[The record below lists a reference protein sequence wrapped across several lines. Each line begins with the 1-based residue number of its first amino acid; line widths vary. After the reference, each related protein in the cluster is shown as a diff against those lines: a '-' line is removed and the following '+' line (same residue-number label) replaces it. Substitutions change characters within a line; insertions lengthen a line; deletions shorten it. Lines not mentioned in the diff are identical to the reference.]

1 VRSHS
6 IATRNGR
13 MARLTIISP
22 EGRQEADL
30 QGHNTLG
37 RHPNN
42 TVQVLDRIVSKE
54 HCHVD
59 FVDGRF
65 VLRDLGSLNGTF
77 VNGERVSER
86 VLNPGDEITLG
97 STRILFDGDGAMR
110 AGRPIPP
117 GYGIGGGAPVAY
129 PPSPMSPQA
138 APFGAAPPPYVP
150 QNSPPPAHPVAP
162 YAPPSVGGTT
172 PFGPPNR
179 AQPSIPPTAQ
189 GFAPPAGQGF
199 PPPAGQGFAP
209 PAGQG
214 FAPPAG
220 QGFAP
225 PAQPGPPRPMA
236 PIANLANAAGS
247 QLPALPMRP
256 PSELSKVTIAPGMVE
271 SHIRTRLGMEQNFL
285 PEKLVND
292 VDSLRRDY
300 EKLRVS
306 YELARAI
313 GAELDIQKVLDRILV
328 AAFQILQADRGIVL
342 LYNDEKKL
350 EPRAVRTRAGTQDP
364 NEPLLISSTIVEQ
377 VASQRQAVLSSD
389 ATVDSRFGG
398 AHSIIMQGI
407 RSSMAV
413 PLMHSDELFGMML
426 LDSQIATNAFTEKD
440 LQLFQNVAN
449 QAAIS
454 VQNSLYAK
462 KLEAEAVT
470 RERFQRLLSPA
481 IAQQVLEGK
490 VAIQKGGEGRQTT
503 VLFSD
508 IRGFTSMSESENPQ
522 VIVDMLNEYFELM
535 VEVIFKY
542 EGTLDKFVGDEI
554 MALYGAP
561 VTHGDDAVR
570 CVRTAIE
577 MLEVLRELNAAR
589 ARAGAPEIRIGIGI
603 NTGHVVAG
611 YIGSSKAL
619 EYTVIGDTV
628 NTGARLCS
636 VAKAGEII
644 ISQSTYEQI
653 GDRFDVVELPPV
665 QVKGKSQALKIY
677 NVIGE
682 KRGSF
687 GSERTRPA

>member
-1 VRSHS
+1 
-6 IATRNGR
+6 

-22 EGRQEADL
+22 EGRHEADL
-30 QGHNTLG
+30 QAHNTLG

-77 VNGERVSER
+77 INGERVSER

-97 STRILFDGDGAMR
+97 STRILFDGEGAVR
-110 AGRPIPP
+110 SGRPIPA
-117 GYGIGGGAPVAY
+117 GYGIGSGVGGPPSAPMVPPVASSAAFVPPNGP
-129 PPSPMSPQA
+129 PPSPPTA
-138 APFGAAPPPYVP
+138 AGTAPV
-150 QNSPPPAHPVAP
+150 
-162 YAPPSVGGTT
+162 
-172 PFGPPNR
+172 GPPNR
-179 AQPSIPPTAQ
+179 ARVAVPPTAT
-189 GFAPPAGQGF
+189 
-199 PPPAGQGFAP
+199 
-209 PAGQG
+209 
-214 FAPPAG
+214 
-220 QGFAP
+220 
-225 PAQPGPPRPMA
+225 QPGAPRPMA
-236 PIANLANAAGS
+236 PLPNLAS
-247 QLPALPMRP
+247 VVSSPLPARP
-256 PSELSKVTIAPGMVE
+256 PSGLSKVTIAPGMVE
-271 SHIRTRLGMEQNFL
+271 SHIRTRLGMEQSFL
-285 PEKLVND
+285 PEKLVSD
-292 VDSLRRDY
+292 VDALRRDY

-342 LYNDEKKL
+342 LYNDDRKL

-364 NEPLLISSTIVEQ
+364 NEPVLVSSTIIEQ
-377 VASQRQAVLSSD
+377 VASSRQAVLSSD

-413 PLMHSDELFGMML
+413 PLVHSDDLFGIML

-554 MALYGAP
+554 MALFGAP
-561 VTHGDDAVR
+561 VSHGDDAVR

-577 MLEVLRELNAAR
+577 MLEVLGELNAAR

-677 NVIGE
+677 NVLGE

-687 GSERTRPA
+687 SSDRTRPA